1 MIGVKHA
8 MMDIKHTTEHTIHV
22 TNDAKHA
29 TWTSNMKQ
37 VGKFLFSGSYLK
49 YATIEVKHTT
59 CDVNVKYKIYV

>member
-29 TWTSNMKQ
+29 T
-37 VGKFLFSGSYLK
+37 
-49 YATIEVKHTT
+49 
-59 CDVNVKYKIYV
+59 